1 MKMFYTV
8 RVALSLFFLSLLSTD
23 LESHAYNLTSFST
36 FLQAASTLRND
47 QPKDAQLIQQI
58 PIIQDIKP
66 LKNPGPQRDIGL
78 AVENNYLHDIEDF
91 AESYPETDFSADKW
105 DICRMDHFDR
115 CALGNPSFRQRL
127 KEAIAEHASSF
138 LATDISNPFL
148 YLESLGDGLYIIH
161 VAPRFPQGA
170 ETEIVA
176 AIIDED
182 LRVHNIFRIELSSR
196 NGLST
201 GDTGGYIADV
211 GIVGSARLQDAL
223 ILAVD
228 ALARCGDGKRKLG
241 FLIRFS
247 LKDYTVKWVT
257 PYNTASAKFAVVG
270 DIIYSSDG
278 GSCENDYLYAIDVS
292 TGRVVARDFVPTAF
306 NWVFAENGRLFG
318 QTYGGGFV
326 YRLK

>member
-1 MKMFYTV
+1 MI
-8 RVALSLFFLSLLSTD
+8 S
-23 LESHAYNLTSFST
+23 
-36 FLQAASTLRND
+36 
-47 QPKDAQLIQQI
+47 
-58 PIIQDIKP
+58 
-66 LKNPGPQRDIGL
+66 
-78 AVENNYLHDIEDF
+78 
-91 AESYPETDFSADKW
+91 
-105 DICRMDHFDR
+105 
-115 CALGNPSFRQRL
+115 L
-127 KEAIAEHASSF
+127 KEASA
-138 LATDISNPFL
+138 
-148 YLESLGDGLYIIH
+148 YLETALFGVFYYQLITIFRIFGFLQHQMVSHLSQKDQLQDLGIIH
-161 VAPRFPQGA
+161 AAPRFPQGA
-170 ETEIVA
+170 ETKIIA

-201 GDTGGYIADV
+201 GNTGGYIADV

-270 DIIYSSDG
+270 DTIYSSDG
-278 GSCENDYLYAIDVS
+278 GSCENDYLYAIDVK